1 MPESDS
7 VPQSVPPSES
17 PEASQGMEIEAQSD
31 EDMLVEAGITD
42 DESEMGSFED
52 DNVVRYTFL

>member
-1 MPESDS
+1 
-7 VPQSVPPSES
+7 
-17 PEASQGMEIEAQSD
+17 MEIEAQSD